1 MDPAGGRATGCRGED
16 EGTFARGPGF
26 AHERMGQAEV
36 DGRFYRYVRT
46 DPGDLWHF
54 TDLTTLS
61 GQGPD
66 LDWEAE

>member
-1 MDPAGGRATGCRGED
+1 MD
-16 EGTFARGPGF
+16 
-26 AHERMGQAEV
+26 QAEV